1 MKRKILL
8 KRRIKG
14 WKLSDWMK
22 SEVVCLRLNFC
33 DRRIDCITGRGR
45 WEVRSHTVCLTLF
58 LPFSWKFESTCF
70 FIFLHIIICMLYFI
84 YVTKEVK
91 DYLKGQNSEDK
102 IVKSHCLSLTYC
114 LSVLYT
120 FFLLS
125 NQSPFL
131 WFKSTWLLP
140 APNINIHRLLFS

>member
-1 MKRKILL
+1 MKIRWLDEKWSMFEIELL
-8 KRRIKG
+8 KLVIEELIALQAEADG
-14 WKLSDWMK
+14 
-22 SEVVCLRLNFC
+22 
-33 DRRIDCITGRGR
+33 
-45 WEVRSHTVCLTLF
+45 RSHTVCLTLF